1 MRRKCIASQQL
12 QQLDV
17 IQSEGERQQRRFQ
30 GLRSPEC
37 PRRCEKR
44 AGIALEGVQAE
55 DCPARTRGDCPTTNE
70 EEVAQHTSLF
80 AIGHHAGP
88 VGPSAYGGM
97 DNQIDATHALLG
109 KTLHNCTPRCLPF
122 ENRAGRM
129 GWDEFC
135 WSIRM
140 LTLADVAKSYGTRE
154 LFSGVSLFVA
164 RTDRFGLVGPNGAG
178 KSTLFNL
185 ILGEEMPDEG
195 TITWERGADF
205 GFLPQESAPVGDESI
220 LHIATSGRKL
230 EPENDDDW
238 DIDYTLEPRAKK
250 ILAGLGF
257 REGDFLKQAKS
268 FSGGWVMRAHL
279 ARLLVNEPAL
289 LLLDEPTNHLD
300 LEALLWFQDYLTR
313 YPGGLVV
320 ISHDR
325 AFLNALCNGILEL
338 RSGVLHRYTGNYDD
352 YLVEKEDR
360 KAQQAAAFKNQQRE
374 IAHLQKFVDRFG
386 AKASMASRA
395 KSKEKQIERL
405 KEVAVDE
412 PMDEL
417 KRIHFKFP
425 QPPRSGL
432 KVITLENVQQAYGD
446 HVVYRDL
453 NFTAERGQ
461 RMVLVGPNGAGKST
475 LLKILADVIPI
486 QGGSREI
493 GSNVVTGYFAQ
504 NRLDNLKAD
513 STVFEN
519 VMELRTQENQLTE
532 QQVRAILGA
541 FLFRKDD
548 VFKKVSV
555 LSGGEKSRLALARLL
570 VKPPNFLM
578 MDEPTTHL
586 DIQSIDALVSALKDY
601 EGTLV
606 FISHDV
612 YFIRALAQ
620 TVLHV
625 HSGRLTPYAGN
636 YDYYLEKSKATN
648 ERAALTAGFTDARPV
663 QVAETRKPAATPKR
677 PAVDKAELK
686 RLRTEVG
693 RLEQSVS
700 ELEAKQAELTAALEA
715 PETYSTPG
723 KAQHLNREL
732 SSIVDQITH
741 ATEAWEQSASRLA
754 ELERG
759 E

>member
-1 MRRKCIASQQL
+1 
-12 QQLDV
+12 
-17 IQSEGERQQRRFQ
+17 
-30 GLRSPEC
+30 
-37 PRRCEKR
+37 
-44 AGIALEGVQAE
+44 
-55 DCPARTRGDCPTTNE
+55 
-70 EEVAQHTSLF
+70 
-80 AIGHHAGP
+80 
-88 VGPSAYGGM
+88 
-97 DNQIDATHALLG
+97 
-109 KTLHNCTPRCLPF
+109 
-122 ENRAGRM
+122 
-129 GWDEFC
+129 
-135 WSIRM
+135 M
-140 LTLADVAKSYGTRE
+140 LTIADVAKSYGTRE

-205 GFLPQESAPVGDESI
+205 GFLPQESAPVGDETI

-257 REGDFLKQAKS
+257 RDGDFLKQAKT

-338 RSGVLHRYTGNYDD
+338 RSGELHRYTGNYDD

-461 RMVLVGPNGAGKST
+461 RIVLVGPNGAGKST

-486 QGGSREI
+486 QGGTREI

-663 QVAETRKPAATPKR
+663 QVSETKKPAATPKR
-677 PAVDKAELK
+677 PTVDKAELK

-700 ELEAKQAELTAALEA
+700 ELEAKQAELTAELEA
-715 PETYSTPG
+715 PETYTTPG
-723 KAQHLNREL
+723 KAQHVNREL

-741 ATEAWEQSASRLA
+741 ATEAWEKSASRLA